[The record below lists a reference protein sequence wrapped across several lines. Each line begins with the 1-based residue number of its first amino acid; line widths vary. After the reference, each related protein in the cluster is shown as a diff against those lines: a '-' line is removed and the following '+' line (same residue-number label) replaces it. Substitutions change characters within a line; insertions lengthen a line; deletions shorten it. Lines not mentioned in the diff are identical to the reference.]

1 MKEFW
6 RNLYEIEDEKIK
18 EIEKKSSWIRKKK
31 IKTDKK
37 YYDCDDIEY
46 KGIRDVKI
54 YLICQL
60 IKININQ

>member
-31 IKTDKK
+31 LKQTKSTMIVMILNTK
-37 YYDCDDIEY
+37 E
-46 KGIRDVKI
+46 
-54 YLICQL
+54 
-60 IKININQ
+60 